1 MWIKRPKLLSVV
13 VLLMLAASG
22 MAVDGQV
29 KKTDLF
35 LEAVKNNDRGAVKQ
49 LLLDGTDFLRLCLTD
64 IRL

>member
-1 MWIKRPKLLSVV
+1 MRIKRPKLLSVV